1 MTMWMAVSSALT
13 LVTIDNRIMSN
24 LDQRTLESNTRD
36 KLVSIANSAAGALPV
51 VGTLISEVMTTIIP
65 DLRLERIVAF
75 LKQLD
80 SEVAS
85 IHGRL
90 DTFEQHLQTEEG
102 LDLLEEGC
110 VQASRA
116 VSADRK
122 ERLGRL
128 VAKALSAEELRYEES
143 RKLLNIYREL
153 TDPEIVWL
161 IYYSMNPVF
170 GDGPHKDWV
179 KQHPEILEPVSKTMG
194 ASPEQLAKAA
204 LQESYKQTL
213 QRFGLVEQK
222 GNRFSVTTFGRM
234 LVQYIQ
240 AEE

>member
-1 MTMWMAVSSALT
+1 MLSKRPDKNMTMWMAVSSALT
-13 LVTIDNRIMSN
+13 LVTIDNRMMSN
-24 LDQRTLESNTRD
+24 LDQNTLDSNRRD
-36 KLVSIANSAAGALPV
+36 RLVSIANSAAGVLPG
-51 VGTLISEVMTTIIP
+51 VGTLISEVMTAIIP
-65 DLRLERIVAF
+65 DLRLERMVAF

-80 SEVAS
+80 SEVAN

-122 ERLGRL
+122 
-128 VAKALSAEELRYEES
+128 
-143 RKLLNIYREL
+143 LLNIYREL
-153 TDPEIVWL
+153 TDPEIIWL
-161 IYYSMNPVF
+161 IYYSLNPVF
-170 GDGPHKDWV
+170 GDGPHKEWA
-179 KQHPEILEPVSKTMG
+179 KLHPEILEPVSKTMG
-194 ASPEQLAKAA
+194 ASQEQIVKAA

-213 QRFGLVEQK
+213 QRFGLAEQK
-222 GNRFSVTTFGRM
+222 GNRLSVTTLGRM

-240 AEE
+240 AED

>member
-24 LDQRTLESNTRD
+24 IDQKTLDSNRRD
-36 KLVSIANSAAGALPV
+36 KLVSIANSAAGVLPG
-51 VGTLISEVMTTIIP
+51 VGTLISEVMTAIIP
-65 DLRLERIVAF
+65 DLRLERMVAF

-80 SEVAS
+80 SEVAN

-128 VAKALSAEELRYEES
+128 VAKALSTEELRYEEI

-153 TDPEIVWL
+153 TDPEIIWL
-161 IYYSMNPVF
+161 IYYSLNPVF
-170 GDGPHKDWV
+170 GDGPHKEWA
-179 KQHPEILEPVSKTMG
+179 KLHPEILEPVSKTMG
-194 ASPEQLAKAA
+194 ASQEQIVKAA

-213 QRFGLVEQK
+213 QRFGLAEQK
-222 GNRFSVTTFGRM
+222 GNRLSVTTLGRM

-240 AEE
+240 AED